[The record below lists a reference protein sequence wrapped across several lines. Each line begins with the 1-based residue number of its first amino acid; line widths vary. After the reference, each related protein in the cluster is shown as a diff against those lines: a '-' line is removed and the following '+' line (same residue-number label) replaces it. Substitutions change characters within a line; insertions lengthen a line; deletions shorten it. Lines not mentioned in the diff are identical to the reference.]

1 MKNIQEEF
9 ESDLMNREQEI
20 GLAIFLG
27 FEKNDSRFFVQ

>member
-9 ESDLMNREQEI
+9 GSNLMNREREI

-27 FEKNDSRFFVQ
+27 FEKNDPRFFVQ